1 MIMKKRLL
9 AVILAC
15 LVISSILLTSSCSR
29 SYSGSS
35 ANYGTTS
42 VYSSDDNSYD
52 SSSDNDEE
60 YVYDEDSDI
69 DSDEETDY
77 SKKRTSDKTNNK
89 NNNLAKKTKNSNKT
103 AKTVTKTNESVTKTN
118 NDYDNNDWHH
128 KDYYNYGNSIEV
140 DNNAESSKF
149 ETVLFGNIEWIVLDY
164 DNSKA
169 LLLTKD
175 ITELR
180 PYHNDV
186 ENVTWEKCTLRSY
199 LNNTWFNNTFSES
212 EKKRILTT
220 YVNNNDNNEYGTPGG
235 NDTKDKVFLLS
246 IDEVKKYF
254 STDSERIAF
263 YRGEAERWW
272 LRSPGDYRDHAA
284 DITNHG
290 HIHSNGQ
297 YVYESAENWGGW
309 SVGVRP
315 AILIDLNS

>member
-1 MIMKKRLL
+1 MLALL
-9 AVILAC
+9 LSVS
-15 LVISSILLTSSCSR
+15 VFLLTSCSNR
-29 SYSGSS
+29 DEGYKSNNSS
-35 ANYGTTS
+35 AEYTDHSKDSFNDGF
-42 VYSSDDNSYD
+42 DDNY
-52 SSSDNDEE
+52 NDEE
-60 YVYDEDSDI
+60 ISNIKNDSNSI
-69 DSDEETDY
+69 NQ
-77 SKKRTSDKTNNK
+77 RTSIINNDVKATKAK
-89 NNNLAKKTKNSNKT
+89 N
-103 AKTVTKTNESVTKTN
+103 TVKSSSNESKYKKSSKT
-118 NDYDNNDWHH
+118 
-128 KDYYNYGNSIEV
+128 IEV

-212 EKKRILTT
+212 EKKRILAT

-246 IDEVKKYF
+246 IDEVKKFF